1 MTDKSTVDWKNTAP
15 GAGMFA
21 MMTSRKVKKVQNK
34 GGNNL

>member
-15 GAGMFA
+15 GAGMKSEKGA
-21 MMTSRKVKKVQNK
+21 KC